1 MAVPSNEDEGE
12 DGAVQPV
19 AAGERRELLFADD
32 DGGEVKQV
40 DIEGKAD
47 EGGQDFLIA
56 ALTRLATR
64 EERQAEGVD
73 DEGERG
79 IAARLPFAEVFGA
92 GAEFA
97 GRDVAQA
104 GVFAGEGVGTGQAQ
118 VGVVEG
124 EEGGAGG
131 VVVIRPGEAAA
142 MLKVEVAFLFAAA
155 EAAAIGK
162 DDAVPVGF
170 LVGDEEIAQFT
181 IFDSTGVDNGAVIK
195 AAEGVGGKEDHAGF
209 LLGLLAQAFLTAID
223 AGENS
228 QAEDEQQQANGGGT
242 QEEGAGLVFG
252 GDTAGEDSADFLV
265 AVKATESHHGGEDE
279 GDGHEDDEETH
290 GLQAD
295 ELPDSA
301 QSHVAGGGSSQQGGE
316 AKAEEDGEED
326 EVGGEKNS
334 EGFADEVA
342 VEYRHGERGLCYA
355 SRLFLA
361 RFPRSLAELSRFPLM
376 KFSLKVCAPAELAAD
391 VLAVSVAAD
400 GAFSA
405 RLAALDAVS
414 GGFFAAQRDA
424 GNFPPKDGTSRLF
437 VNVPNVAAARVI
449 VVRHDGSDAA
459 LERATAAVQALAD
472 ESGWGKVGLLLGDG
486 AHAVDVMARAAA
498 YAAYR
503 FDAFKSD
510 AGKARKHE
518 WLFVCD
524 RLEKA
529 EVQATL
535 ELAHAWA
542 LGSTFTRDLVNTPP
556 NVCTPAW
563 LGDQAKALAKAYAPL
578 SAKVLKRKDIEAL
591 GMGALLGVAQ
601 GSANEPRFIVF
612 EYRPANAQNAQ
623 PFVLVG
629 KGVTFDTGGISIK
642 PSAAMDEMKGDMGG
656 AAAVFGALKALCEA
670 ELPLYVVGLV
680 AAVEN
685 MPDGNAIRPGDIL
698 TSMSGK
704 TVEVLNTDAEGRLI
718 LCDALTYAARY
729 KPQAVIDMATLTGA
743 IVVALGGVRSG
754 LFANDDALADAL
766 FAAGEAA
773 RDLAWKMPLDPAYR
787 DMLKSPFADL
797 PNISGS
803 REAGAVTA
811 AAFLSAFVDYPWA
824 HLDIAGSA
832 FKGSTPKGGT
842 GRPVGLLL
850 EFFRNKVA

>member
-1 MAVPSNEDEGE
+1 
-12 DGAVQPV
+12 
-19 AAGERRELLFADD
+19 
-32 DGGEVKQV
+32 
-40 DIEGKAD
+40 
-47 EGGQDFLIA
+47 
-56 ALTRLATR
+56 
-64 EERQAEGVD
+64 
-73 DEGERG
+73 
-79 IAARLPFAEVFGA
+79 
-92 GAEFA
+92 
-97 GRDVAQA
+97 
-104 GVFAGEGVGTGQAQ
+104 
-118 VGVVEG
+118 
-124 EEGGAGG
+124 
-131 VVVIRPGEAAA
+131 
-142 MLKVEVAFLFAAA
+142 
-155 EAAAIGK
+155 
-162 DDAVPVGF
+162 
-170 LVGDEEIAQFT
+170 
-181 IFDSTGVDNGAVIK
+181 
-195 AAEGVGGKEDHAGF
+195 
-209 LLGLLAQAFLTAID
+209 
-223 AGENS
+223 
-228 QAEDEQQQANGGGT
+228 
-242 QEEGAGLVFG
+242 
-252 GDTAGEDSADFLV
+252 
-265 AVKATESHHGGEDE
+265 
-279 GDGHEDDEETH
+279 
-290 GLQAD
+290 
-295 ELPDSA
+295 
-301 QSHVAGGGSSQQGGE
+301 
-316 AKAEEDGEED
+316 
-326 EVGGEKNS
+326 
-334 EGFADEVA
+334 
-342 VEYRHGERGLCYA
+342 
-355 SRLFLA
+355 
-361 RFPRSLAELSRFPLM
+361 M

-486 AHAVDVMARAAA
+486 AHAADVMARAAA
-498 YAAYR
+498 YTAYR

-578 SAKVLKRKDIEAL
+578 SAKVLKRKEIEAL

-803 REAGAVTA
+803 REAGAITA